1 MSYSVK
7 QRFSWKQLPVMCL
20 CLKIAQVTIL
30 SFCCCRPVDLMSM
43 RIQVKLMT
51 RPSTTKAKVS
61 HHVSLYSLPVFLLRE
76 PFLFYIQIVFLK
88 IWNRISGAILEL
100 LSNDRDGNYFAERG
114 ISNSSYSSSSYT
126 NGSLGSSSPGPSPS
140 FPIGQASSGMHLNYK
155 NEYLVRALL
164 RHQLLSREYAVKL
177 LMPRETGFIE

>member
-1 MSYSVK
+1 MEATSS
-7 QRFSWKQLPVMCL
+7 
-20 CLKIAQVTIL
+20 
-30 SFCCCRPVDLMSM
+30 D
-43 RIQVKLMT
+43 
-51 RPSTTKAKVS
+51 
-61 HHVSLYSLPVFLLRE
+61 VSLFKNRSSNNPFVLLLQTGRLNVHANTSETYDSAIDNQSQSKSSCFSLFPTC
-76 PFLFYIQIVFLK
+76 LFIKGTFFILHPNCFLK